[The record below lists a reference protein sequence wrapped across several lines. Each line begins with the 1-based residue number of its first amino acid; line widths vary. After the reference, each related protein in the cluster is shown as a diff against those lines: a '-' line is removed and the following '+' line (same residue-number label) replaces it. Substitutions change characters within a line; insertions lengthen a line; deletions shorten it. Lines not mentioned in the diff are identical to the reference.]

1 VLVRAPEPIFG
12 ARIGAPPADLNG
24 ISSEGAPVLRF
35 APDEAFVLAD
45 TALDAEGAPG
55 ISEMEYGFVGW
66 WLSKDELAEILH
78 HVEWAVPDTR
88 PVLRQGLVAGVPAR
102 LWLAEDRS
110 LLLVHA
116 AYAHELV
123 ARLP

>member
-1 VLVRAPEPIFG
+1 VRAPEPIPG
-12 ARIGAPPADLNG
+12 ARVVASPADLDG
-24 ISSEGAPVLRF
+24 LLTEGAPVLRF
-35 APDEAFVLAD
+35 APDEAFVLAE
-45 TALDAEGAPG
+45 TAMNAEGGPG

-66 WLSKDELAEILH
+66 WLSADELAEALH
-78 HVEWAVPDTR
+78 HVEWAVPEAR
-88 PVLRQGLVAGVPAR
+88 PVLLQGLVAGVPAR
-102 LWLAEDRS
+102 LWLAADRS